1 MTQRLAAGHAQSS
14 AQETTHTST
23 DHGSMH
29 TRKNRKLSEILRRMD
44 EAKGISLTDE
54 DGEISAD
61 VFFYVVKPDGTVEC
75 MGPQSFP
82 RSSIHCGLLQDAV
95 EGYFELVLDD
105 GHVLM
110 FGNEE
115 GQMLGLEPNHHAS
128 ELFKMMEIPSHHRLS
143 PSRVQ
148 FLGNLA
154 IVIARN
160 NDIDQ

>member
-1 MTQRLAAGHAQSS
+1 MTQRPAAGHAQSS

-23 DHGSMH
+23 DHGSMD

-54 DGEISAD
+54 DGEISTDA
-61 VFFYVVKPDGTVEC
+61 FFYIVKPDGTVEC
-75 MGPQSFP
+75 MGPKSP

-95 EGYFELVLDD
+95 EGYFQLVLDD

-110 FGNEE
+110 FGSEE
-115 GQMLGLEPNHHAS
+115 GQILGLEPNHHAS
-128 ELFKMMEIPSHHRLS
+128 ELFKMMEIPSYHRLS
-143 PSRVQ
+143 PSRYQ

-160 NDIDQ
+160 NDIEQ